1 MTSQAPSDVDSEG
14 CRERSTVVAVPSVH
28 CTSHEP
34 SAAAAAAA
42 VPPSAAAQNDDV
54 VADSVEEEA
63 DTVDRTDDAA
73 LPSRQDPAR
82 QSTAPFEPPPPRTTP
97 LPVSSAL
104 VPPNTADP
112 QTKVVPVMGASAAPS
127 RWGR

>member
-28 CTSHEP
+28 CTS
-34 SAAAAAAA
+34 AAAAAA

-54 VADSVEEEA
+54 VADSVEEEP

-73 LPSRQDPAR
+73 LPSRRGPAR

>member
-54 VADSVEEEA
+54 VADSVEEEP
-63 DTVDRTDDAA
+63 DTVDRIDDAA
-73 LPSRQDPAR
+73 LPWRRGPAR
-82 QSTAPFEPPPPRTTP
+82 QSTAPFEPPPPV
-97 LPVSSAL
+97 PVSSAV